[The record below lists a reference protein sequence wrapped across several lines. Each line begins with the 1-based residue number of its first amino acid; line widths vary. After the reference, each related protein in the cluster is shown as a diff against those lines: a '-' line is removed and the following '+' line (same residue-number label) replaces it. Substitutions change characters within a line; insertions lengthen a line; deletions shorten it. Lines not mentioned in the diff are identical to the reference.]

1 MPLPTPPPTPIY
13 SATANFPVGDEDDVM
28 STITVSGNSSETREL
43 VDQFAFI
50 AGAAA
55 EKGKGSVVKKDDGVV
70 ITGGYWGQEES
81 WKEADRENMTAVC
94 IERWSREGQS
104 GKAENGVTFRMAMNN
119 GVPLEVL
126 EWLKGVT
133 GIMEQCARGCKI
145 F

>member
-1 MPLPTPPPTPIY
+1 
-13 SATANFPVGDEDDVM
+13 M

-55 EKGKGSVVKKDDGVV
+55 EKGKGNVVKKDDGVV

-133 GIMEQCARGCKI
+133 NIMEQCARGCKI